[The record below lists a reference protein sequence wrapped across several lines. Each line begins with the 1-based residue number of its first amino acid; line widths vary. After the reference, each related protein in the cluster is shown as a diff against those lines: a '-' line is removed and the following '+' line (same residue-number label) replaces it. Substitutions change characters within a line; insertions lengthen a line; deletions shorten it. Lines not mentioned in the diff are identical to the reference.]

1 MIKNIRLF
9 AGATLLM
16 VAFSSCY
23 KNEFGVVDLTMP
35 EDNPGTVA
43 GEYVYNHPCA
53 MYNEADFTR
62 VKKMLD
68 DGTAPAMVK
77 TELANLKNVH
87 FTYIHSFSSGR
98 NRAWRCYRNRFW
110 KRKL

>member
-53 MYNEADFTR
+53 MYN
-62 VKKMLD
+62 
-68 DGTAPAMVK
+68 
-77 TELANLKNVH
+77 
-87 FTYIHSFSSGR
+87 
-98 NRAWRCYRNRFW
+98 
-110 KRKL
+110 